1 MLDYLQVGYI
11 HQVPFT
17 RSVIYRHF
25 STLTSKMCNPDAK
38 QAICQVL
45 FTGSVNHR
53 HLSTD

>member
-25 STLTSKMCNPDAK
+25 STLTSKMCNTDAK
-38 QAICQVL
+38 QLGYLPSAFYWFGQPPPP
-45 FTGSVNHR
+45 
-53 HLSTD
+53 